1 MKKIIIATKNKGK
14 AKEFAAFFETYD
26 IQAVSLLDMVPEI
39 HDIAETGTTFIENA
53 VIKAEETAN
62 FYQQAVLADDS
73 GLVIDALDGRPGV
86 YSARYAGEHATDQA
100 NIDKVMS
107 ELAEVP
113 LEDRTA
119 RFVCVLAIAEP
130 GKETFHQIGYCEGK
144 IAFEQKGMNGF
155 GYDPIF
161 IPNGY
166 EQTMAELSADEKNKI
181 SHRNDALEQ
190 LQAYLA
196 THE

>member
-14 AKEFAAFFETYD
+14 AKEFAAFFEAYD

-39 HDIAETGTTFIENA
+39 HDIAETGATFIENA

-86 YSARYAGEHATDQA
+86 YSARYAGEQATDQA

-166 EQTMAELSADEKNKI
+166 ELTMAELSADEKNKI
-181 SHRNDALEQ
+181 SHRNDALEK
-190 LQAYLA
+190 LQAYLSVLK
-196 THE
+196 